1 MKESE
6 LYRQVMQ
13 GVDVQAA
20 AAAFW
25 ANNPS
30 SSSPQSI
37 RQSVAQSL
45 QVSRSRLPRQPR
57 ASSSITP
64 SIHRPHVLA
73 GDRLLVWSTP
83 AGQEWQAELEKNF
96 PDASLFRLF
105 QVCRLAL
112 SLF

>member
-1 MKESE
+1 MKETE

-25 ANNPS
+25 ADNPPS
-30 SSSPQSI
+30 SI

-45 QVSRSRLPRQPR
+45 QVSRTRIPRPPR
-57 ASSSITP
+57 PSSSFTP

-73 GDRLLVWSTP
+73 SDRLLVWSTP
-83 AGQEWQAELEKNF
+83 AGQDWQADLEKNF
-96 PDASLFRLF
+96 PDASIFCLF
-105 QVCRLAL
+105 QVRPIASPLQYI
-112 SLF
+112 